1 MTPLLRAFGF
11 LALIGSI
18 APARDESDRH
28 WNGQI
33 QHWGTMG
40 EGLGRGETH
49 ARVTIREAAASPHT
63 VAVGALEGLAG
74 EITIIDG
81 KVWIAQD
88 ASSAVA
94 EDPAAST
101 RSATLLI
108 SATVPGWR
116 TVTLE
121 TPIKPDNLEST
132 IRTIAATSGIDTSKP
147 FPFVI
152 EGVVD
157 AEAHVVR
164 GQCVHAA
171 AIGKEKTLPPDR
183 FSITNVRTT
192 LVGFFAEQA
201 EGTITHHGSRTHIHV
216 VVSGDSPRSGHV
228 DSATVRASAVLR
240 LPKPSE

>member
-18 APARDESDRH
+18 APAPDDSGRH

-33 QHWGTMG
+33 HYWGTMY
-40 EGLGRGETH
+40 EALGQGKTQ

-63 VAVGALEGLAG
+63 VAVGALSGLTG

-81 KVWIAQD
+81 KAWIAQD

-94 EDPAAST
+94 GDPAASSH
-101 RSATLLI
+101 SATLLV
-108 SATVPGWR
+108 SATVPAWQ
-116 TVTLE
+116 TVALE
-121 TPIKPDNLEST
+121 TPISPDNLEST
-132 IRTIAATSGIDTSKP
+132 IQSIARKSGIDTSKP

-164 GQCVHAA
+164 GQCPHAA
-171 AIGKEKTLPPDR
+171 AIGAETSLPPDR
-183 FSITNVRTT
+183 FSVSDNNAT
-192 LVGFFAEQA
+192 LVGFFAESGA
-201 EGTITHHGSRTHIHV
+201 GTITHHGGLTHVHIV
-216 VVSGDSPRSGHV
+216 VPGAPPLSGHV
-228 DSATVRASAVLR
+228 DSVTVRSSAALR
-240 LPKPSE
+240 LPAVSD